1 MLRIC
6 TALRGAGHT
15 AVAVEDPGPIRLWQ
29 AAILAGLRLVPID
42 VDADGLVVEQLAD
55 HPEVRAVLVGAAH
68 QCPTGVVLA
77 SHRRAEV
84 LRWARRV
91 DGLIIEDDYDAEFRY
106 GRPAIAT
113 FQGMEPR
120 RVALIGS
127 VSRSL
132 GPAVGIGW
140 AVIPPQWTSPIRHD
154 DLLRLMPPVLNQLAL
169 AVMLE
174 SGAYDRHLRA
184 ARTRFRVRR
193 AVLLDRLA
201 TDLPE
206 CRVRAAEAGL
216 DILLELP
223 ANRDAWLAVVAA
235 RKRGLLCSTL
245 NAFRMRSAPEAAP
258 TIVFSYGNLAD
269 GAIGEAVGILADV
282 IAAAGIRPGV
292 AGPAVTRAVPPQRHV
307 DVRTGPCE

>member
-6 TALRGAGHT
+6 TALHAAGHT
-15 AVAVEDPGPIRLWQ
+15 ALAVEDPGPTRLWQ
-29 AAILAGLRLVPID
+29 AAILAGLQLVPID

-55 HPEVRAVLVGAAH
+55 HPQVRAVLVGAAH

-77 SHRRAEV
+77 PHRRAQV
-84 LRWARRV
+84 LRWARDV
-91 DGLIIEDDYDAEFRY
+91 DGLIIEDDYDAEYRY
-106 GRPAIAT
+106 DRPATAT

-127 VSRSL
+127 VSRTL

-140 AVIPPQWTSPIRHD
+140 AVTPPRWTSPIRHD
-154 DLLRLMPPVLNQLAL
+154 DFLRLMPPVLNQLAL

-184 ARTRFRVRR
+184 ARARFRARR

-201 TDLPE
+201 MDLPD

-223 ANRDAWLAVVAA
+223 AGRDAWLAVVAA

-245 NAFRMRSAPEAAP
+245 NAFRMRPARQAAP
-258 TIVFSYGNLAD
+258 TIVLSYGNLAD
-269 GAIGEAVGILADV
+269 SAVGEAVGILADA
-282 IAAAGIRPGV
+282 IAGATIRPGV
-292 AGPAVTRAVPPQRHV
+292 SGPAVTRAVPLQAPA
-307 DVRTGPCE
+307 DVGTGRPE